1 MLRCGERSAR
11 LMTLLKRRRSVRKF
25 EDRPVEEEKIRALL
39 SAALLAPTSR
49 SLNEVEYRAITDRSV
64 ISFLAEC
71 KEHGAGPLKTAPL
84 ALVLTADE
92 SKADTWVE
100 DSSLAAIVIQLM
112 AEELGLASCWIQ
124 MHMRKDAGDF
134 DAEEN
139 VSRVLGLPKGVRC
152 VCVLAIGY
160 RAEEKDANRVPS
172 MRDLRIYR
180 K

>member
-1 MLRCGERSAR
+1 MLRCGEQSAR

-92 SKADTWVE
+92 SKADTWIE

-160 RAEEKDANRVPS
+160 RAEEKDANREPS